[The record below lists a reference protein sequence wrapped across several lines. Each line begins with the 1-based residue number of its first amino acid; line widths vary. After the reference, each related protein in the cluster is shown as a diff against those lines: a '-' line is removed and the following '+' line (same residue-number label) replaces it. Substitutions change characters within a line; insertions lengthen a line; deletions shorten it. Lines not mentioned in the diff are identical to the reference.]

1 MDQLCDS
8 LLTLIFTMV
17 FSNRRLHA
25 CSLVCHSW
33 KRVLSS
39 AVFWKKMASKQ
50 ELMYRSI
57 YDGEIGCYTHLG
69 RNGGYTHILLTL
81 SIDEF
86 QYPWMIPITKEI
98 YNQRM
103 PCFKVDKP
111 SSWQEWS
118 ELLHEECDE
127 GDPSDWGDYV
137 RKDDHEGDI
146 LYDRK
151 LVKLE
156 LLDRNENLYE
166 FIHYDGGCDLVYEDG
181 CFKFMFDGVLRSKN
195 DADLFISFRTLIDHI
210 EITISDN
217 IDSRPCESPRKNALG
232 NYCTT
237 QYPCTTWLEVCDELI
252 LSYNNLTYFTSD
264 SLAIRNPS

>member
-1 MDQLCDS
+1 M
-8 LLTLIFTMV
+8 IFAMV

-50 ELMYRSI
+50 EQMYIRLDRDRTSKGI
-57 YDGEIGCYTHLG
+57 IENKIW

-86 QYPWMIPITKEI
+86 QYPWMIPITKTFDE
-98 YNQRM
+98 RM

-127 GDPSDWGDYV
+127 GDPSDWRDYV
-137 RKDDHEGDI
+137 RKEIHERLD
-146 LYDRK
+146 LSDRK

-166 FIHYDGGCDLVYEDG
+166 FIHYDGGCDLIYEDG

-195 DADLFISFRTLIDHI
+195 DADLIISFRTLIDHI
-210 EITISDN
+210 EITISDD
-217 IDSRPCESPRKNALG
+217 IDSNCCESPRQNNLG
-232 NYCTT
+232 QYCRT
-237 QYPCTTWLEVCDELI
+237 QYPCTSWLEACDELI
-252 LSYNNLTYFTSD
+252 LSHNKLTYFTSD
-264 SLAIRNPS
+264 SLAIRNPKSN

>member
-57 YDGEIGCYTHLG
+57 YHGKIGYTHIG

-86 QYPWMIPITKEI
+86 QYPWIIPITKEI

-127 GDPSDWGDYV
+127 GDPSDWGDYM
-137 RKDDHEGDI
+137 RKEVHD
-146 LYDRK
+146 YPVMMDRK

-166 FIHYDGGCDLVYEDG
+166 FIHYDGGCDLIYEDG
-181 CFKFMFDGVLRSKN
+181 CFKFMFTNVLRSKN

-217 IDSRPCESPRKNALG
+217 IVLNPCE
-232 NYCTT
+232 
-237 QYPCTTWLEVCDELI
+237 YPFTSWLDVCDELI
-252 LSYNNLTYFTSD
+252 SSHNELTYLTSD
-264 SLAIRNPS
+264 SLAIRNPKSN